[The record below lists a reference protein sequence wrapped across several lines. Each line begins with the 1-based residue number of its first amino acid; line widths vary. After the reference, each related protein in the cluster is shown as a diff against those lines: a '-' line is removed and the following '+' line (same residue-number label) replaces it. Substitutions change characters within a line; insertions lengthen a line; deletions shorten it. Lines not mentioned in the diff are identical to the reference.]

1 MKNKK
6 LIGAIIAAYGF
17 FYLLFS
23 HDVHIKYS
31 PDFLIA
37 GLFGANGF
45 PHTIHIIL
53 GALLALYGVLV
64 FTGKYKTPKFL
75 DRLYGQKKEY

>member
-1 MKNKK
+1 MMNKK
-6 LIGAIIAAYGF
+6 TIGGLIMIYGL

-53 GALLALYGVLV
+53 GALLALYGILL
-64 FTGKYKTPKFL
+64 FTGKSKVPKFL
-75 DRLYGQKKEY
+75 GRLYGHKEKY